1 MSTENQKKK
10 PNAFVIIFG
19 IILAILGVIG
29 VLNSVYHWF

>member
-10 PNAFVIIFG
+10 PNIFVVIFG

-29 VLNSVYHWF
+29 VLNSVYCWF